1 MKNIFIFL
9 FCVTSFNIIYAQ
21 ENDNILSGKSL
32 KNHTGLS
39 IGFMNSKHL
48 AIIDNKRYSS
58 NYLTPSLGLLFTR
71 DLSKRFELSFEDN
84 LLLNSGIENTFDY
97 NGSNIS
103 YKYNP
108 VIMSLSFKLRYKF
121 KRNRTFNGV
130 PNFIHIGP
138 AINYDVN
145 NRNSITNSN
154 IISNG
159 LARNYI
165 KFNALSSN
173 ISIGAGYNFT
183 LKYVNLRTEFN
194 YINDFNRMVETN
206 FTNLNF
212 SKIRNSGL
220 FINLILENRLMMVKE
235 KKSQK
240 SWFKRYFKR

>member
-1 MKNIFIFL
+1 M
-9 FCVTSFNIIYAQ
+9 TSFNILFAQ
-21 ENDNILSGKSL
+21 KNDNILSGKSL
-32 KNHTGLS
+32 KNHTGFS
-39 IGFMNSKHL
+39 IGFINSRHL

-58 NYLTPSLGLLFTR
+58 NYLSPSLGLIYTR
-71 DLSKRFELSFEDN
+71 DLNNKFEMSFEEN
-84 LLLNSGIENTFDY
+84 LLLNSSIENKFDY

-108 VIMSLSFKLRYKF
+108 VTMSLSFKLRYKF
-121 KRNRTFNGV
+121 KKNRIFNGA

-183 LKYVNLRTEFN
+183 LKYVSLRTEFN
-194 YINDFNRMVETN
+194 YITDFNRMVETN
-206 FTNLNF
+206 IPNLNF

-220 FINLILENRLMMVKE
+220 FINLILENKLMMVKE

-240 SWFKRYFKR
+240 SWFKRYLRR